1 MRNSEARDGDT
12 RVSLARSVL
21 SSTSY
26 FQAPAPRSFLRPYY
40 LNQVHASQAK
50 GMFSG
55 FMPYNSRYP
64 LLLKY
69 L

>member
-1 MRNSEARDGDT
+1 MRESGARDGDS

-21 SSTSY
+21 SCAHY
-26 FQAPAPRSFLRPYY
+26 FQ
-40 LNQVHASQAK
+40 VHVSQAK
-50 GMFSG
+50 DMFSG